1 MILNEIA
8 QIDDATAVFQDYMER
23 MVTHANSSIMN
34 IALAI
39 PTYNNI
45 TTLPETLASV
55 VALKGRKNIE
65 LILSD
70 DASKDG
76 TREYLVAW
84 VKKNGDEFHGCTLLL
99 NETNLGISGNHA
111 CAFEAATSEYGFY
124 IGGDDIVYNPD
135 FIGELARLIDTSRDL
150 RIAKIDLEALYR
162 PGNAIEQVYK
172 HKKYFFTLPARKQF
186 AALALLGNFLYAGP
200 GTILHLP
207 TLREVGGFDPRFRTY
222 EDMPL
227 FNRFLASGYRMRFL
241 DVRGIYWVRAS
252 SSLSLAGFS
261 GKREMFEAENKI
273 RWEYVRMHLD
283 RFTWYERFLFKRL
296 DWSRWRKYPFLA
308 AYPSWIRFRFVPSIL
323 KRLSRLGHSLT

>member
-1 MILNEIA
+1 M
-8 QIDDATAVFQDYMER
+8 R
-23 MVTHANSSIMN
+23 MS
-34 IALAI
+34 LAI

-45 TTLPETLASV
+45 STLPEALASV
-55 VALKGRKNIE
+55 VALKDRKNVE

-84 VKKNGDEFHGCTLLL
+84 AKNHSDEFYRCTLLL
-99 NETNLGISGNHA
+99 NEENLGISGNHA
-111 CAFEAATSEYGFY
+111 RAFAAATSEYGLY

-135 FIGELARLIDTSRDL
+135 FIGELARSIADSPGL
-150 RIAKIDLEALYR
+150 RIAKIDLEALHR
-162 PGNAIEQVYK
+162 PGNAIEKIYE
-172 HKKYFFTLPARKQF
+172 HKKHFFTLSARKQF

-200 GTILHLP
+200 GTVIHLP
-207 TLREVGGFDPRFRTY
+207 TFRKVGGFDPRFRTY

-227 FNRFLASGYRMRFL
+227 FNHFLANGYRMRFL

-261 GKREMFEAENKI
+261 GKREMFESENKI
-273 RWEYVRMHLD
+273 RREYVRLHSD
-283 RFTWYERFLFKRL
+283 GFTWYERFLFGRL

-308 AYPSWIRFRFVPSIL
+308 VYPSWVRFRFVPSLL
-323 KRLSRLGHSLT
+323 KKISRIRAYKKVKTLLDPPAELV

>member
-1 MILNEIA
+1 MKDENM
-8 QIDDATAVFQDYMER
+8 T
-23 MVTHANSSIMN
+23 NKS

-45 TTLPETLASV
+45 TTLPEMLASV
-55 VALKGRKNIE
+55 VALKDGKNVE

-76 TREYLVAW
+76 TREYLARW
-84 VKKNGDEFHGCTLLL
+84 VKEHADQFYRCMLLL
-99 NETNLGISGNHA
+99 NENNGGISSNHGR
-111 CAFEAATSEYGFY
+111 AFAAATSEYGLY

-135 FIGELARLIDTSRDL
+135 FIGELAHAISACPGL
-150 RIAKIDLEALYR
+150 RIAKIDLEALHR
-162 PGNAIEQVYK
+162 PGNTIEPIYQ
-172 HKKYFFTLPARKQF
+172 HKRRFFSLPARKQF

-200 GTILHLP
+200 GTVIHLP

-227 FNRFLASGYRMRFL
+227 FNRFLSSGYRMRFL

-261 GKREMFEAENKI
+261 GKRERFEAENML
-273 RWEYVRMHLD
+273 RRDYVRLHMDTL
-283 RFTWYERFLFKRL
+283 TQYERFLFRIR
-296 DWSRWRKYPFLA
+296 DWSKWQRYPFLA
-308 AYPSWIRFRFVPSIL
+308 IYPSWIRFRFIPSLL
-323 KRLSRLGHSLT
+323 KRLNRLRQAPSRNGTT